1 MSGIVG
7 CEQAPT
13 APDRSL
19 AANFS
24 NSLTNTDGPL
34 AEVNIPASIA
44 KLAPSLEKFQPQ
56 VHILSPQ
63 PDEILADDRVT
74 VKLQVSD
81 LPLSKH
87 PELGLGNHLQ
97 VILDKQTNR
106 DVYDLSQPLVFK
118 NLAAGTH
125 TLRVLASRPWYESFK
140 NDGAFDLVTFHVL
153 TKTAE
158 NNPDLQRP
166 LLTYLRPMGNYG
178 AEPVLLDYYVTIPS
192 RPLADGGE
200 DSLPDWRIRVTV
212 NEQRF
217 IVGGTASLNEN
228 SSTPLYLEG
237 FKQGKNWVR
246 LELVDDRGNPMPNV
260 YNDTV
265 EIVTYEPATT
275 DPLARLIRGEI
286 DPNLALSLVNPD
298 LIAIKPSP
306 TPTPTPSVLP
316 TPIRTPKTIPTPIP
330 SPIAIAPHPIVKPSP
345 SPIVIAPHPIVEP
358 SPSPIVIPPILKM
371 PTPRPEPVQTPKSAP
386 KIVEPSIP
394 TPPTGVTSN
403 PKSEPQTQSPVQIV
417 QPIPVKPIAPKVVE
431 PIDPTPQLT
440 TVPSPVKQPKELPSN
455 VSTRQDVPSVTVI
468 VIPQSVVDELISS
481 AQTSNGVSG
490 TVISLPQTV
499 VDELVASARQQRHTQ
514 TAPVAATPTAPALP
528 IQTQPTWQTQAI
540 ESFNKVRAKIREFT
554 NTIPPKAQRF
564 GQNFQ
569 IWVGKTIELFQGRS
583 E

>member
-7 CEQAPT
+7 CQQAPT
-13 APDRSL
+13 APDNSL
-19 AANFS
+19 AANFG

-44 KLAPSLEKFQPQ
+44 KLAQSLEKFQPQ
-56 VHILSPQ
+56 VQILSPQ
-63 PDEILADDRVT
+63 SDEILADDRVT

-97 VILDKQTNR
+97 VILDKQTYR

-153 TKTAE
+153 TKTGE

-166 LLTYLRPMGNYG
+166 LLTYLRPTGTYG
-178 AEPVLLDYYVTIPS
+178 AEPVLLDYYLNIPS
-192 RPLADGGE
+192 RPLADGSE

-212 NEQRF
+212 NKQRF
-217 IVGGTASLNEN
+217 ILGGAADLKEN
-228 SSTPLYLEG
+228 SSTPLYLQG

-275 DPLARLIRGEI
+275 NSLARLIRGEI

-316 TPIRTPKTIPTPIP
+316 TPLPTPETIPTPILP
-330 SPIAIAPHPIVKPSP
+330 NPIVMTPPIVIEPSP
-345 SPIVIAPHPIVEP
+345 SPIVIAPHPIIEP
-358 SPSPIVIPPILKM
+358 SPSPIVIPPIVKM
-371 PTPRPEPVQTPKSAP
+371 PTPSLEPVHTPKSAP
-386 KIVEPSIP
+386 KIVEPSISP
-394 TPPTGVTSN
+394 SPTGVTSN
-403 PKSEPQTQSPVQIV
+403 PKSDLQTQPPVQIV
-417 QPIPVKPIAPKVVE
+417 KPIPVKPIVPKVVE

-440 TVPSPVKQPKELPSN
+440 TLPSPVKPKELPSI
-455 VSTRQDVPSVTVI
+455 VAARQDVPSVNVI
-468 VIPQSVVDELISS
+468 VIPQAVVDELISS

-499 VDELVASARQQRHTQ
+499 VDELVASARQQRQ
-514 TAPVAATPTAPALP
+514 TAPVVATPTPPALP

-540 ESFNKVRAKIREFT
+540 ESFNQARAKIREFT

>member
-166 LLTYLRPMGNYG
+166 LLTYIRPTGSYG
-178 AEPVLLDYYVTIPS
+178 AEPVLLDYYLTIPS

-217 IVGGTASLNEN
+217 ILGGIASVNEN

-306 TPTPTPSVLP
+306 TLTPTPFLP
-316 TPIRTPKTIPTPIP
+316 TPLPTPKTFPTPMP
-330 SPIAIAPHPIVKPSP
+330 SPIVVKPSPNPIVIAPRPIVEPSP

-358 SPSPIVIPPILKM
+358 SPSPIVIPPIVKM
-371 PTPRPEPVQTPKSAP
+371 PTPSLQPVQTPKLTP
-386 KIVEPSIP
+386 KIVEPSISP
-394 TPPTGVTSN
+394 PPTGVTSN
-403 PKSEPQTQSPVQIV
+403 PKSEPQTHPPVPIV
-417 QPIPVKPIAPKVVE
+417 KPIPVK

-440 TVPSPVKQPKELPSN
+440 TLPSPVKPKELPSI
-455 VSTRQDVPSVTVI
+455 VSARQDVPSVNVI
-468 VIPQSVVDELISS
+468 VIPQAVVDELISS

-499 VDELVASARQQRHTQ
+499 VDELVASARQQR
-514 TAPVAATPTAPALP
+514 TASVVATPTAPALP
-528 IQTQPTWQTQAI
+528 ILTQPTWQAQAI
-540 ESFNKVRAKIREFT
+540 ESFNQARAKIREFT

-569 IWVGKTIELFQGRS
+569 VWVGKTIELFQGRS

>member
-7 CEQAPT
+7 CQKAPT
-13 APDRSL
+13 APDNSL

-34 AEVNIPASIA
+34 TEVNIPASIA
-44 KLAPSLEKFQPQ
+44 KLAPSLDKFQPQ
-56 VHILSPQ
+56 VQILSPQ

-87 PELGLGNHLQ
+87 PDLGLGNHLH
-97 VILDKQTNR
+97 VILDKQTYR

-166 LLTYLRPMGNYG
+166 LLTYLRPIGNYG

-192 RPLADGGE
+192 HPVANGSE

-217 IVGGTASLNEN
+217 ILSGTAALKEN
-228 SSTPLYLEG
+228 SWTPLYLQG

-306 TPTPTPSVLP
+306 TPTPIPSVLP
-316 TPIRTPKTIPTPIP
+316 TPPRTPVNIPTPIL
-330 SPIAIAPHPIVKPSP
+330 P
-345 SPIVIAPHPIVEP
+345 SPIVIKPSPPLVIAPRPVIQP
-358 SPSPIVIPPILKM
+358 SPSPIVIPPIVNM
-371 PTPRPEPVQTPKSAP
+371 PTPSVEPVETPKSAP
-386 KIVEPSIP
+386 KIVEPSSL
-394 TPPTGVTSN
+394 PPPNVSIN
-403 PKSEPQTQSPVQIV
+403 PKSEPQTQPAMPIV
-417 QPIPVKPIAPKVVE
+417 KPIPVKPIAPKVGE
-431 PIDPTPQLT
+431 SIDLTPELT
-440 TVPSPVKQPKELPSN
+440 NLPSPAKPKELPSI
-455 VSTRQDVPSVTVI
+455 VAAQQDVPSVNVI
-468 VIPQSVVDELISS
+468 VIPQAVVDELISS

-499 VDELVASARQQRHTQ
+499 VDELVASARQQRQ
-514 TAPVAATPTAPALP
+514 TPVIAAPTAQVLP
-528 IQTQPTWQTQAI
+528 IQTEPTWQTQAI
-540 ESFNKVRAKIREFT
+540 ELFDRARAKIREFT
-554 NTIPPKAQRF
+554 NTIPAKAQRF
-564 GQNFQ
+564 GQNLQ
-569 IWVGKTIELFQGRS
+569 VWVGKTIELFQGQS
-583 E
+583 G

>member
-217 IVGGTASLNEN
+217 ILGGIASVNEN

-306 TPTPTPSVLP
+306 TPFLP
-316 TPIRTPKTIPTPIP
+316 TPLPTPKTFPTPMP
-330 SPIAIAPHPIVKPSP
+330 SPIVVKPSP
-345 SPIVIAPHPIVEP
+345 NPIVIAPRPIVEP
-358 SPSPIVIPPILKM
+358 SPSPIVIPPIVKM
-371 PTPRPEPVQTPKSAP
+371 PTPSLQPVQTPKLTP
-386 KIVEPSIP
+386 KIVEPSISP
-394 TPPTGVTSN
+394 LPTGVTSN
-403 PKSEPQTQSPVQIV
+403 PKSEPQTHPPVPIV
-417 QPIPVKPIAPKVVE
+417 KPIPVK

-440 TVPSPVKQPKELPSN
+440 TLPSPVKPKELPSI
-455 VSTRQDVPSVTVI
+455 VSARQDVPSVNVI
-468 VIPQSVVDELISS
+468 VIPQAVVDELISS

-499 VDELVASARQQRHTQ
+499 VDELVASARQQR
-514 TAPVAATPTAPALP
+514 TAPVVATPTAPALP
-528 IQTQPTWQTQAI
+528 ILTQPTWQAQAI
-540 ESFNKVRAKIREFT
+540 ESFNQARAKIREFT

-569 IWVGKTIELFQGRS
+569 VWVGKTIELFQGRS

>member
-7 CEQAPT
+7 CQKAPT
-13 APDRSL
+13 APDNSL
-19 AANFS
+19 VANFS

-34 AEVNIPASIA
+34 AEVSIPASIA

-56 VHILSPQ
+56 VQILSPQ

-74 VKLQVSD
+74 VKLQVRD

-87 PELGLGNHLQ
+87 TELGLGNHLQ
-97 VILDKQTNR
+97 VILDKQTYR

-140 NDGAFDLVTFHVL
+140 NNGAFDLVTFHVL

-166 LLTYLRPMGNYG
+166 LLTYLRPMGKYG

-192 RPLADGGE
+192 RPLAEGSE
-200 DSLPDWRIRVTV
+200 DSSPDWRIRVTV

-217 IVGGTASLNEN
+217 IIGGTASIKEN
-228 SSTPLYLEG
+228 SSIPLYLEG

-246 LELVDDRGNPMPNV
+246 LELIDDRGNPIPNV

-286 DPNLALSLVNPD
+286 DPTLALSLVNPD

-306 TPTPTPSVLP
+306 TPTPKPSVLP
-316 TPIRTPKTIPTPIP
+316 TPLRTPETIPTPMP
-330 SPIAIAPHPIVKPSP
+330 SPIVIPPSVIKPSPSPIVIDPRPIVKPSP
-345 SPIVIAPHPIVEP
+345 SPIVIPPIV
-358 SPSPIVIPPILKM
+358 KM
-371 PTPRPEPVQTPKSAP
+371 PTPSLEPAQTPKLAP

-403 PKSEPQTQSPVQIV
+403 PKSAPQTQPPVQIIK
-417 QPIPVKPIAPKVVE
+417 PIPVK

-440 TVPSPVKQPKELPSN
+440 TLPSPIKPKELPSI
-455 VSTRQDVPSVTVI
+455 VSTRQDVPSVNVI

-499 VDELVASARQQRHTQ
+499 VDELVASARQQRQ
-514 TAPVAATPTAPALP
+514 TAPTASALP
-528 IQTQPTWQTQAI
+528 IRTEQTWQTQAI
-540 ESFNKVRAKIREFT
+540 EWFNTARAKIREFT

-569 IWVGKTIELFQGRS
+569 VWVGKTIELFQGRS